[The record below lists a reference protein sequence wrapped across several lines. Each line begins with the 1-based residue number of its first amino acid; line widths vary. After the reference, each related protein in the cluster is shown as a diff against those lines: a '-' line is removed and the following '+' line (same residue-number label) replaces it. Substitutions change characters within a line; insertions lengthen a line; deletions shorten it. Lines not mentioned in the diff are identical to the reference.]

1 MDVTQLQVLR
11 SASHITE
18 TLKCE
23 AWFVTAVAFLLGINE
38 DTKSQMGLQVS
49 IVEKVRHHRPGKITV
64 KTENFG
70 HAYILLPT
78 CD

>member
-11 SASHITE
+11 NASHITE

-23 AWFVTAVAFLLGINE
+23 AWFVTAVALLLGINE
-38 DTKSQMGLQVS
+38 TKSQMGLQVS
-49 IVEKVRHHRPGKITV
+49 ILEKVRHHRPGKITV

-70 HAYILLPT
+70 HAYILLST